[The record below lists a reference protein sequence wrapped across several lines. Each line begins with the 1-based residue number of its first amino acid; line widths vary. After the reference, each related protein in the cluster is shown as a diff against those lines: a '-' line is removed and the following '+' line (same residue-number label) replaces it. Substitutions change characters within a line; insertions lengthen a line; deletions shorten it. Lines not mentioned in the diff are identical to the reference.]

1 MNVLVAS
8 FPILMVVVTMLVFGL
23 PAKRALPLGWLATVA
38 VAIGY
43 WRQDVWAACAWA
55 LDGFL
60 ESASVLSVVFGSILV
75 MNTLKHSGALAAIQ
89 RGFNGITPDRRIQ
102 TIIVGYAF
110 AAFIEGSAGFGS
122 SAALAAPLLISLG
135 FPPLCAV
142 IVTLIFN
149 SVPVSFGAVGTPT
162 VTAANLS
169 GANVMELARYT
180 ANGNA
185 ARASRPR
192 RRGPNTRQTTKSAT
206 PSVQKAAAPLP
217 IAV

>member
-1 MNVLVAS
+1 MNVLLAS
-8 FPILMVVVTMLVFGL
+8 FPILMVVVSMLAFGL

-43 WRQDVWAACAWA
+43 WRQGVWAALAWA

-60 ESASVLSVVFGSILV
+60 EAASVLSVVFGSILV

-89 RGFNGITPDRRIQ
+89 RGFHGITPDRRIQ

-110 AAFIEGSAGFGS
+110 AAFIEGAAGFGS

-162 VTAANLS
+162 TTAANLS
-169 GANVMELARYT
+169 GANVIEL
-180 ANGNA
+180 
-185 ARASRPR
+185 SR
-192 RRGPNTRQTTKSAT
+192 
-206 PSVQKAAAPLP
+206 
-217 IAV
+217 